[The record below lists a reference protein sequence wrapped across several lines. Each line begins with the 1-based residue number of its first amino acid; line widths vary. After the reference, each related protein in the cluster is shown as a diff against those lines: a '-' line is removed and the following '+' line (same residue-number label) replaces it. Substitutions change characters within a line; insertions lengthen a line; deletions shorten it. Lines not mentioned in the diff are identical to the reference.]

1 MQEELELV
9 VVYPVTGAG
18 DLDQAAMADRLET
31 GVAFRDR
38 EEALKPPEKEHRAC
52 DLPKK
57 LDRIVDVMAIG
68 RDGTRVVIE
77 FP

>member
-1 MQEELELV
+1 MELV
-9 VVYPVTGAG
+9 VVHPVAGAS

-31 GVAFRDR
+31 GVAFGQRK
-38 EEALKPPEKEHRAC
+38 EALKPPEKKDGGC
-52 DLPKK
+52 DLPEK
-57 LDRIVDVMAIG
+57 LDRILDVMAVW

>member
-1 MQEELELV
+1 MELV
-9 VVYPVTGAG
+9 VVHPVAGAR
-18 DLDQAAMADRLET
+18 DLDQAAMPDCLET

-38 EEALKPPEKEHRAC
+38 KEALKPPEKEDGGC

-57 LDRIVDVMAIG
+57 FDRILDVMAVG